1 MSDKEKLNNIRS
13 LISQAKHDEA
23 RKILETITTRDPLI
37 RVDVL
42 LIFLVVLDHVTEND
56 QLLEVANEGLRLT
69 KQTGNDNVYGYF
81 LGKKSL
87 FLLSKL
93 SNMVHREKNLK
104 LSANVFKWIDFSLER
119 DKKEHEAI
127 IEERKKLEKAADEAM
142 LEVEERAKRSSDH
155 YFRGHMYSEVA
166 EFYCSKCLLYKL
178 DFQKGGRRRSMIAN
192 IYFVRRWNL
201 DKFLYDRTS
210 RKKIESSE
218 KQCYEYFNKAIEE
231 FRIGGK
237 NSEEAHAIYNLAVK
251 FKIFYRFRKA
261 TQFLARAKII
271 AEELQEKYLLNKIA
285 VLEKETADKNRHL
298 RDWVTE
304 LGLDMP

>member
-13 LISQAKHDEA
+13 LIGQAKHDEA

-56 QLLEVANEGLRLT
+56 QLLAVANEGLQLT

-104 LSANVFKWIDFSLER
+104 LSANVFQWIDFSLER
-119 DKKEHEAI
+119 DKKEYEII
-127 IEERKKLEKAADEAM
+127 IEERKKLEKAADDAM
-142 LEVEERAKRSSDH
+142 AEVEEKANRSNDH

-166 EFYCSKCLLYKL
+166 EFHCSKYLLYKL

-192 IYFVRRWNL
+192 LYFVRRWNL
-201 DKFLYDRTS
+201 DKFLYDRKS

-231 FRIGGK
+231 FRLGGK
-237 NSEEAHAIYNLAVK
+237 KSEQAHAIYNLAVK
-251 FKIFYRFRKA
+251 FKIFYRFYKA
-261 TQFLARAKII
+261 SKMLVKAKII
-271 AEELQEKYLLNKIA
+271 ADELKEKYLSDKIA
-285 VLEKETADKNRHL
+285 HLEKEIDDKNRNL

-304 LGLDMP
+304 LGLDLP

>member
-13 LISQAKHDEA
+13 LIGQAKHDEA
-23 RKILETITTRDPLI
+23 RKILETITTKDPSI

-42 LIFLVVLDHVTEND
+42 LIFFVVLDHVTENE
-56 QLLEVANEGLRLT
+56 QLLAVANEGLRLT

-87 FLLSKL
+87 FLLTKL
-93 SNMVHREKNLK
+93 SNMVSREKNLK

-119 DKKEHEAI
+119 DKKEYGVI

-142 LEVEERAKRSSDH
+142 LEVEERANRSTDH

-166 EFYCSKCLLYKL
+166 EFYCSKCFLYKL

-192 IYFVRRWNL
+192 IYLVRRWNL
-201 DKFLYDRTS
+201 DKFLYDRKS
-210 RKKIESSE
+210 RRKIESSE
-218 KQCYEYFNKAIEE
+218 KQCYQYFNKAIEE
-231 FRIGGK
+231 FKLAGK
-237 NSEEAHAIYNLAVK
+237 KSEEAHAIYNLAVK

-261 TQFLARAKII
+261 TRTLAKAKVM
-271 AEELQEKYLLNKIA
+271 AEELKETYLLSKVAI
-285 VLEKETADKNRHL
+285 LEKETADKNRNL
-298 RDWVTE
+298 RDWVSE

>member
-1 MSDKEKLNNIRS
+1 M
-13 LISQAKHDEA
+13 
-23 RKILETITTRDPLI
+23 LETITAKDPSI

-56 QLLEVANEGLRLT
+56 QLLDVANEGLRLT
-69 KQTGNDNVYGYF
+69 KQTGNENVYGYF

-93 SNMVHREKNLK
+93 SSMVHREKNLK

-119 DKKEHEAI
+119 DKKEYEAI
-127 IEERKKLEKAADEAM
+127 IEERKELEEEADKAM
-142 LEVEERAKRSSDH
+142 IEVEERANGSNDY

-166 EFYCSKCLLYKL
+166 EFHCSKCLLYKL
-178 DFQKGGRRRSMIAN
+178 DFQRGGRRRSMIAN

-201 DKFLYDRTS
+201 DKFLYDRKS

-218 KQCYEYFNKAIEE
+218 RECYEYFNKAIEE
-231 FRIGGK
+231 FRLGGK
-237 NSEEAHAIYNLAVK
+237 KSEEAHAIYNLAVK

-261 TQFLARAKII
+261 SLFLAKARVI
-271 AEELQEKYLLNKIA
+271 AEELQEKYLLEKIK

-298 RDWVTE
+298 RDWATE